1 MKLYDEYRNS
11 LRIHRIVCWATPFLS
26 RNVMIRFIYM
36 IITLL
41 SVFVST
47 LPDWFMKFLEFFDMK
62 FTKNEFDVLRQS
74 GLKNLRKTIGIVMG
88 AELRPIDSDCI
99 VYIFDK
105 WDNLA
110 TKANL
115 KLFTK

>member
-1 MKLYDEYRNS
+1 
-11 LRIHRIVCWATPFLS
+11 
-26 RNVMIRFIYM
+26 M